1 MSERSFA
8 AWSVGVALVFAAVVP
23 EPGKSPAP
31 AESWQAKSAAP
42 LPAAKP
48 VLVDRTVRSADE
60 QQAFLR
66 LLSRPGADFAR
77 ADVASPKRIN
87 ASAHGVLP
95 K

>member
-8 AWSVGVALVFAAVVP
+8 AWSVGIALVFAVVVP
-23 EPGKSPAP
+23 EPGQSPAP
-31 AESWQAKSAAP
+31 AEPWQAKNAAP
-42 LPAAKP
+42 LPAPAP

-77 ADVASPKRIN
+77 ANVSPKRIN
-87 ASAHGVLP
+87 TSAQGVLP